1 MVYDNTPVMEYLQLL
16 FKDQRYTIINNIFN
30 TIEELQLSSIFNKE
44 FDFDTLYVN
53 LSDIISQDESYPI
66 SYITDSVTLKL
77 KNTFIDYLKYNGIKL
92 DTELRPNIYL
102 FEIESIL
109 NALNTIRNLNSDV
122 CKEMLYNI
130 KNNMQSTE
138 STNIDIFS
146 KFILEEYTELEPS
159 DIYNLIEDISDL
171 LLYKIRLKLVELI
184 TIEDTADDD
193 AIAKLYKLLENNTT
207 FADTIVAK
215 SIFNYNFKKYKVED
229 NINYLLKR
237 INKSNINMLPYEIVS
252 YLYLSVN
259 FENIDIEEFLND
271 YLPNETIASLFNLN
285 FETEYNKAIIVS
297 RDIVDIYNIVRRL

>member
-30 TIEELQLSSIFNKE
+30 TIEELRLSSIFNKE

-66 SYITDSVTLKL
+66 SYITDSVTLEL
-77 KNTFIDYLKYNGIKL
+77 KNTFIDYLKYNGITL

-102 FEIESIL
+102 FEIEAIL

-159 DIYNLIEDISDL
+159 DIYNLIGDISDL

-237 INKSNINMLPYEIVS
+237 INKANINMLPYEIVS